1 MFKNYYYNFAKANA
15 SSIEEIDCL
24 IEEYKNIKK
33 ISIPNSCALVF
44 SLSSIFL
51 VALTSL
57 FSAETNL
64 KVNIFSKL
72 VDYHIKSP
80 NITEKELKELDTVAR
95 NLGFQENSQLFGK
108 FLSYILLCTFAI
120 VVVSFLYNNF
130 NQKRLSG
137 LYEYKRELI
146 RQSKG
151 H

>member
-51 VALTSL
+51 VAFTSL

-80 NITEKELKELDTVAR
+80 NITEQELKELDTAAR
-95 NLGFQENSQLFGK
+95 NLGFQETSRLFGE

-120 VVVSFLYNNF
+120 VAVSFLYNNF
-130 NQKRLSG
+130 
-137 LYEYKRELI
+137 
-146 RQSKG
+146 
-151 H
+151 

>member
-1 MFKNYYYNFAKANA
+1 MAF
-15 SSIEEIDCL
+15 
-24 IEEYKNIKK
+24 
-33 ISIPNSCALVF
+33 
-44 SLSSIFL
+44 
-51 VALTSL
+51 TSL

-72 VDYHIKSP
+72 IDYRIKSP
-80 NITEKELKELDTVAR
+80 NITEQELKELDTAAK
-95 NLGFQENSQLFGK
+95 NLGFQETSRLFGE